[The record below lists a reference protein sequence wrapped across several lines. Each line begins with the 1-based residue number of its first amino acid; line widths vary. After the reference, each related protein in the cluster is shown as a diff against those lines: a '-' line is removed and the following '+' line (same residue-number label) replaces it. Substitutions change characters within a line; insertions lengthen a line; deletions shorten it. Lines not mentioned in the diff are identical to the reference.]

1 MSNHVL
7 TTIGTGVILLVVGGC
22 GGGSGHQVSGVVHGD
37 MVGAGNIGSSNSLT
51 RSNVY
56 CGWEGDH
63 VEIHANLTDGLPTD
77 PVQTVSEDV
86 TISPIYT
93 IRLSDGSEQRH
104 GDGFGST
111 IDVQVPA
118 SKTISWW
125 GNAGQPEGI
134 KTGAPIGSCVPEVMD
149 VTR

>member
-1 MSNHVL
+1 MGPIKGL
-7 TTIGTGVILLVVGGC
+7 GATIAPLCTHHCSSAGIGFAGRDNPSSLGPLASWYSIGN
-22 GGGSGHQVSGVVHGD
+22 GD
-37 MVGAGNIGSSNSLT
+37 
-51 RSNVY
+51 
-56 CGWEGDH
+56 
-63 VEIHANLTDGLPTD
+63 
-77 PVQTVSEDV
+77 EDV

-111 IDVQVPA
+111 LDVQVPA
-118 SKTISWW
+118 SKTIEWW
-125 GNAGQPEGI
+125 GDAGQPEGI